1 MYLKMSSFS
10 LHFHR
15 IFSLYRFLI
24 NIYFSFC
31 TLKKLFHYHLSSFFW
46 LEVIV
51 IHIILPLYV
60 MCCFPLA
67 TFKTFFLIFGFSS
80 LNIICL
86 GVCVCFAFI
95 KLLESA
101 NLHLSLNLWNFG
113 HYGFRFFFLP
123 YFSFPSG
130 TPMTCMLDISA
141 GSHVASTE
149 VKVLVVHLC
158 PTLCNPMDCSPLGS
172 SVNGISQAR
181 ILEWVAMPSSKGSF
195 WPRDWTH
202 IP

>member
-1 MYLKMSSFS
+1 MVMYLKISSFS

-15 IFSLYRFLI
+15 IFLLYRFLI

-51 IHIILPLYV
+51 IHIIVPLYV

-130 TPMTCMLDISA
+130 TPMTCMLDLLIWAFFSQSPFPPSDFNIVLFLLISLQVHWLFTLL
-141 GSHVASTE
+141 S
-149 VKVLVVHLC
+149 LVFC
-158 PTLCNPMDCSPLGS
+158 
-172 SVNGISQAR
+172 
-181 ILEWVAMPSSKGSF
+181 
-195 WPRDWTH
+195 
-202 IP
+202 